1 MTISGVGDGVSVAV
15 AVTVG
20 VGLGRGVEVA
30 VGVRVRVGVEVNG
43 GPNTLP
49 GPQEASRKV
58 TMSNRRKFFLSMVE
72 LYSRPAGCVWDSFY
86 LAGDGTEK
94 RHSHFPVKASDPSPA
109 STPPEY
115 IPANFYGYTLYP
127 ASIPQTPDK

>member
-20 VGLGRGVEVA
+20 VGLGRGVAVA

-72 LYSRPAGCVWDSFY
+72 LYSKPAGCVWDSFY
-86 LAGDGTEK
+86 LAGDGTET
-94 RHSHFPVKASDPSPA
+94 RQSHFHVKVIKPFSGIHTLRVYSGQ
-109 STPPEY
+109 
-115 IPANFYGYTLYP
+115 FLRLYTLSGLHP
-127 ASIPQTPDK
+127 SNTG